1 MSIWGKIVGGAAGF
15 ALGGPL
21 GALLGGLAGHAID
34 KIGEQSGDEGDATK
48 QIGFT
53 IGVIVLG
60 AKMAKADGRVTRS
73 EIDAFKEV
81 FHIPQEEL
89 ANVGRLFNRARQ
101 AAGGYEPYAKQLARL
116 FRNDPQVLEELLG
129 GLFHIA
135 KADGQVTEDEL
146 RYLGELAAIF
156 GFTQDDWDR
165 IRAAHIG
172 AEDADPYRILG
183 LSRDA
188 SDEEIKSAHRRLV
201 RENHPDRLVAQGLP
215 EEFVALANEKLAVI
229 NAAYDQIKK
238 QRRLD

>member
-34 KIGEQSGDEGDATK
+34 KIGEQAGDEGDATK

-101 AAGGYEPYAKQLARL
+101 EAGGYEPYARQLARL

-135 KADGQVTEDEL
+135 KADGQVTEGEL

-156 GFTQDDWDR
+156 GFDQDAWDR

-172 AEDADPYRILG
+172 PDQADPYRILG
-183 LSRDA
+183 VGRDA
-188 SDEEIKSAHRRLV
+188 SDEAIKSAYRRLV

-229 NAAYDQIKK
+229 NGAYDQIKK
-238 QRRLD
+238 QRQLD